1 METGSRRLLQAH
13 VIVGALLLLLGSI
26 VMAGWW
32 LEVRFLV
39 RILPGYTPMV
49 FNTALCFALAGAV
62 LLVPALPL
70 SGSLRFST
78 LGAAALIAIGSLV
91 VAEHLLSFR
100 ITDEWYAQKNLA
112 DDLHVILAQVTEGMH
127 DKDYQRP
134 NYPETW
140 ARRHGKG
147 RVFYTSMGHR
157 EEVWENRKYQ
167 GLLLGAL
174 GWVSGR
180 LEADVTPNVEKVT
193 PGFKTLKS

>member
-91 VAEHLLSFR
+91 VAEHLLR
-100 ITDEWYAQKNLA
+100 AEPGIDWPL
-112 DDLHVILAQVTEGMH
+112 LH
-127 DKDYQRP
+127 
-134 NYPETW
+134 
-140 ARRHGKG
+140 
-147 RVFYTSMGHR
+147 
-157 EEVWENRKYQ
+157 
-167 GLLLGAL
+167 
-174 GWVSGR
+174 GW
-180 LEADVTPNVEKVT
+180 L
-193 PGFKTLKS
+193 